1 MPNAPGA
8 GLGVRHATSLPRN
21 LAMSIRIGRSVLAGS
36 LISAGLC
43 GVAQAEAPSPAQ
55 ALKLVPMQKEA
66 EFDRPTE
73 TDKCSIKAE
82 KIGGKT
88 GWVVRSPGGQI
99 LRNFVDTNKDNVVDQ
114 WSYFK
119 GGIETYRD
127 IDSNFNGK
135 ADQSRWLNVGGT
147 RWGIDRNEDGELDA
161 WKAISAEEVTAEV
174 VAAIATQDAGRFARV
189 LATPADIKA
198 LGIDSA
204 KAADLTKKSAAA
216 AASFAK
222 LAREKDLLTPES
234 KCVFFGGGRPG
245 LVPPSGDGS
254 NDVMVYEGVTAMV
267 DTAGKAG
274 QVEIG
279 TLVKVGDNWRVI
291 DVPNALTGN
300 HGFAFYGA
308 NQREEVAA
316 AGTQGPSEEM
326 LASLRDL
333 ETIDKAMADAGTP
346 SELGKLNAKRADIVE
361 KLAADADSADDR
373 ETWYRDLGDTVLA
386 AVQTGAYPDGVQ
398 RLKDVAEKLAESE
411 DAGNALAVIR
421 FRLMKAEYYVAQANN
436 ENFNEIQNKWLE
448 DLEKFVAAHPQSSD
462 AADAMME
469 LATAYEFAGS
479 DSKAIRWYGEIV
491 KNFPKAASYG
501 TAKGAQARLESVGKP
516 VNVVGNVFGTKTTTG
531 LSRYKNKVVLLHY
544 WSSDVELCRAEIP
557 QLQEMLAKYGKSG
570 FAILSVSLDRD
581 PKDLQS
587 YLAAKKLPWEVIYEP
602 GGINS
607 RLGTEMGIHTLPT
620 MLLIDKQG
628 RVANRS
634 IHAAELDSEL
644 RKLLVDEA
652 RQATRR

>member
-1 MPNAPGA
+1 MPNAHGN
-8 GLGVRHATSLPRN
+8 GLGVRHATSLPRII
-21 LAMSIRIGRSVLAGS
+21 AMSIRIGRSILAGS
-36 LISAGLC
+36 LIGAGLC
-43 GVAQAEAPSPAQ
+43 GVVHAESPSPAQ
-55 ALKLVPMQKEA
+55 ALKLVPMQKDA

-73 TDKCSIKAE
+73 AENCTIKAE

-88 GWVVRSPGGQI
+88 GWVVRSSSGQI

-147 RWGIDRNEDGELDA
+147 RWGIDRNEDGKIDL
-161 WKAISAEEVTAEV
+161 WKAISAEELTAEI
-174 VAAIATQDAGRFARV
+174 VAAIATQDADRFARL
-189 LATPADIKA
+189 LATPAEIKS
-198 LGIDSA
+198 LGLDSA
-204 KAADLTKKSAAA
+204 KAADLSAKSAAA
-216 AASFAK
+216 AGSFAK
-222 LAREKDLLTPES
+222 LAQEKELLSPDS
-234 KCVFFGGGRPG
+234 KWVFFGGGKPG
-245 LVPPSGDGS
+245 TVPPSGDGS
-254 NDVMVYEGVTAMV
+254 NEVTVYEGVTAMV
-267 DTAGKAG
+267 DSSGKVG

-279 TLVKVGDNWRVI
+279 TLIRINDCWRAI
-291 DVPNALTGN
+291 DVPNALSGN
-300 HGFAFYGA
+300 RGFAFYGA

-316 AGTQGPSEEM
+316 GGTQGPSEEI

-333 ETIDKAMADAGTP
+333 EAIDKSMAKAASP
-346 SELGKLNAKRADIVE
+346 EELGKLNAKRADIVE
-361 KLAADADSADDR
+361 KLAKDADSPEDR
-373 ETWYRDLGDTVLA
+373 DTWYRDLGDTVLA

-398 RLKDVAEKLAESE
+398 RLKEVADQLAESE
-411 DAGNALAVIR
+411 DASNAEAMIR
-421 FRLMKAEYYVAQANN
+421 FRLMKAEYYLAQANG
-436 ENFNEIQNKWLE
+436 ENFTEVQNKWLE

-469 LATAYEFAGS
+469 LATAYEFSGS
-479 DSKAIRWYGEIV
+479 DTKAIKWYGEIV
-491 KNFPKAASYG
+491 KNFPKAASYA
-501 TAKGAQARLESVGKP
+501 TAKGAQERLASVGKP
-516 VNVVGNVFGTKTTTG
+516 IEVAGKLFGSKAATS
-531 LSRYKNKVVLLHY
+531 LARYKNKVVLLHY

-581 PKDLQS
+581 SKDLQA